1 MNFFAKIFVF
11 IIGLSLLACGKEDSN
26 SSSELMPTTP
36 VNTTL
41 TSKIIQPKIS
51 SDITLVN
58 RSKINT
64 INSLTS
70 SSAVGQSLEVDVA
83 DVATQGLLI
92 AEDGNNNP
100 LLFSIEKDSAIGIDS
115 TAYALVVTLMKFASL
130 PDDTD
135 IKKVQTNIRQVNSY
149 SALKALLEQNLTNN
163 VVSIDSPDV
172 IKLASDVLNE
182 AVFLSNSL
190 LTVTA
195 TQETSKETVK
205 MSMLSA
211 KSNNNTNT
219 LLPYY
224 FFDKAA
230 TEKTWLSDADSSGL
244 TLNNRTFL
252 KWKIEV
258 LNDNNQVVGKYYTD
272 PMKPNSAQLLAYYGN
287 SESKVKV
294 PLALV
299 ENKFTISILQDAE
312 SQRFNA
318 IRLVNKSIF
327 AIVDMSLGIAGV
339 KPSQVESCTLKVS
352 DALVNSNEFT
362 TAIFSTNASD
372 WLAYLGSVAEKAPS
386 LITKECNFHTSKG
399 LGLENATSAVKRYFG
414 RLSQALYVSRDV
426 YGALAGFSQMN
437 TYMNKKF
444 SADFCFDGGE
454 VTACSFWAGSY
465 KITECNAPNAAGGSV
480 ANCNSTLHFSG
491 GAGTSGGSIAF
502 RTNSSEKYNFRRD
515 VVLGGSTTISA
526 CYSESVTILHDTS
539 SFVENIILGG
549 DGGGHFDYG
558 TMNYTITSK
567 SPTLIKGEFSS
578 SFPYIAY
585 DANFNH
591 VPSPVNGTVKGT
603 WEASPTAK
611 FPKCIPPRNY
621 DSLSCA
627 DRNGGFGY
635 GPYNETISCPYLP
648 LYGTPRLNEWL
659 P

>member
-1 MNFFAKIFVF
+1 M
-11 IIGLSLLACGKEDSN
+11 N
-26 SSSELMPTTP
+26 SS
-36 VNTTL
+36 
-41 TSKIIQPKIS
+41 KI
-51 SDITLVN
+51 T
-58 RSKINT
+58 T

-70 SSAVGQSLEVDVA
+70 SSAVGQSLEIDVA

-115 TAYALVVTLMKFASL
+115 TAYALVVTLMKFSSL

-195 TQETSKETVK
+195 TKETSKETVK

-211 KSNNNTNT
+211 KSNNNTAT

-230 TEKTWLSDADSSGL
+230 TEKAWLSDADSSGL

-372 WLAYLGSVAEKAPS
+372 WLAYLGSVAEKAPA

-414 RLSQALYVSRDV
+414 RLSQALCVTRCLWCVSW
-426 YGALAGFSQMN
+426 LF
-437 TYMNKKF
+437 
-444 SADFCFDGGE
+444 
-454 VTACSFWAGSY
+454 
-465 KITECNAPNAAGGSV
+465 
-480 ANCNSTLHFSG
+480 ANEYLH
-491 GAGTSGGSIAF
+491 
-502 RTNSSEKYNFRRD
+502 E
-515 VVLGGSTTISA
+515 
-526 CYSESVTILHDTS
+526 
-539 SFVENIILGG
+539 
-549 DGGGHFDYG
+549 
-558 TMNYTITSK
+558 
-567 SPTLIKGEFSS
+567 
-578 SFPYIAY
+578 
-585 DANFNH
+585 
-591 VPSPVNGTVKGT
+591 
-603 WEASPTAK
+603 
-611 FPKCIPPRNY
+611 
-621 DSLSCA
+621 
-627 DRNGGFGY
+627 
-635 GPYNETISCPYLP
+635 
-648 LYGTPRLNEWL
+648 
-659 P
+659 

>member
-1 MNFFAKIFVF
+1 M
-11 IIGLSLLACGKEDSN
+11 N
-26 SSSELMPTTP
+26 SS
-36 VNTTL
+36 
-41 TSKIIQPKIS
+41 KI
-51 SDITLVN
+51 T
-58 RSKINT
+58 T

-70 SSAVGQSLEVDVA
+70 SSAVGQSLEIDVA

-115 TAYALVVTLMKFASL
+115 TAYALVVTLMKFSSL

-195 TQETSKETVK
+195 TKETSKETVK

-211 KSNNNTNT
+211 KSNNNTAT

-230 TEKTWLSDADSSGL
+230 TEKAWLSDADSSGL

-372 WLAYLGSVAEKAPS
+372 WLAYLGSVAEKAPA

-454 VTACSFWAGSY
+454 VTTCSFWAGSY
-465 KITECNAPNAAGGSV
+465 RITECNAPEFDCNNSLHHNSV
-480 ANCNSTLHFSG
+480 F
-491 GAGTSGGSIAF
+491 TSRGNIAF
-502 RTNSSEKYNFRRD
+502 RTNSTEALNFRRD
-515 VVLGGSTTISA
+515 ATLGGRSTVEG
-526 CYSESVTILHDTS
+526 CYPESVIIKDDTKSFTQKIVLSSFSDGVHDTTY
-539 SFVENIILGG
+539 E
-549 DGGGHFDYG
+549 YG
-558 TMNYTITSK
+558 SMNYTIASRTAK
-567 SPTLIKGEFSS
+567 LIKGEFSA
-578 SFPYIAY
+578 SFDY
-585 DANFNH
+585 
-591 VPSPVNGTVKGT
+591 GTINNAHNVGVVKGT
-603 WEASPTAK
+603 WEVTPNAM
-611 FPKCIPPRNY
+611 FPKCILPKEKNSYYCSNNPQM
-621 DSLSCA
+621 SC
-627 DRNGGFGY
+627 
-635 GPYNETISCPYLP
+635 SYLP
-648 LYGTPRLNEWL
+648 LGAPARPNEWL